1 MKYSKHQKQKGFS
14 LIEIMIALVI
24 GMVLMGGAINIFISN
39 NAVYKLVTELSRVQE
54 TGRFLIDFMSKEIRM
69 AGYNGCASRGD
80 VEPNVIANNP
90 PPLTI
95 SNDNAVLGYDGT
107 AAGNAITD
115 WAPAIPADI
124 SIPMYDIDGVAAKD
138 LVVNTDVINIMRVD
152 QCGAFLTGNWVVT
165 SATLQVSA
173 PNSCGFAQ
181 NSAVIVT
188 NCATADVFQ
197 IVNNPGNNG
206 PTVTLTHSTAVNT
219 GNFLGSTYGPQDAHI
234 SVPRSNSFFIAL
246 NDAGENALYLAEW
259 GSTDNDNTVNIG
271 DFSVYELADG
281 VQDMQILYGED
292 TGGGGGNQYTD
303 VYVNASAVADWT
315 NIRSVRI
322 NLLLQ
327 SADNITT
334 EPRAFTFNGANANT
348 GNDNRL
354 RVAFSTTI
362 VLRNRLP

>member
-1 MKYSKHQKQKGFS
+1 MNYSKHQKLKGFS

-24 GMVLMGGAINIFISN
+24 GMVLMGGAVNIFISN

-80 VEPNVIANNP
+80 VEPNVMANNP

-95 SNDNAVLGYDGT
+95 NNDNAVLGYDGT

-115 WAPAIPADI
+115 WDPVIPADL
-124 SIPMYDIDGVAAKD
+124 SVPMYDIDLVATKD
-138 LVVNTDVINIMRVD
+138 LVANTDVLNIMRMD
-152 QCGAFLTGNWVVT
+152 ECGAYMTGNVWVTNANAQVT
-165 SATLQVSA
+165 A
-173 PNSCGFAQ
+173 PNTCGFVK
-181 NSAVIVT
+181 NMAVMVT
-188 NCATADVFQ
+188 DCANADVFQ
-197 IVNNPGNNG
+197 ITNDPNNG
-206 PTVTLTHSTAVNT
+206 SPAATLTHSTAVNT
-219 GNFLGSTYGPQDAHI
+219 GNFMANTYGPDAHI
-234 SVPRSNSFFIAL
+234 SVPRSNSFFGAL
-246 NDAGENALYLAEW
+246 NDAGENSLYLAEW
-259 GSTDNDNTVNIG
+259 RSTDNDATVNIA

-292 TGGGGGNQYTD
+292 TGGGGGNQYAD
-303 VYVNASAVADWT
+303 VYVDASAVADWT

-322 NLLLQ
+322 NLLVV

-348 GNDNRL
+348 GNDQRL
-354 RVAFSTTI
+354 RMAFSTTI
-362 VLRNRLP
+362 ALRNRLP